1 MKDEADRDTMD
12 LWDDAFC
19 DTGALPVDQV
29 ELSEQY
35 EAGVQNAH
43 ARANSAHFAAVQA
56 DAQTYAS
63 QISRKVQQEG
73 FKPVALHGYTD
84 ADGQPIYFKLRLKH
98 PDTGQKWIRAISP
111 KPDGTGW
118 QSKEPDFKT
127 VYPSGNGKKPLY
139 RLHELVQE
147 NIGLPVYIF
156 EGEQKADLAARMGLL
171 ATTCGGSNSIATT
184 DLAPLAGRSVILWAD
199 HDEAGLKACDELV
212 CALQAIDCTV
222 AYIDLNP
229 LGLPNKGDIVDWVEL
244 RTQDGMDTI
253 AADIAALAIIS
264 ASAEPSVIDCRKT
277 LGNEVLSSSSDSR
290 KILEDDAGTSLS
302 HDMANNEADIITI
315 INELAQLPPLAY
327 EQCRQSQAKILG
339 MRAGAL
345 DRFVSA
351 ARKEQEAA
359 STTDSLFSEVIPY
372 PEPVDGAQLV
382 EQISAII
389 DRHIVCQPA
398 TTIATALWIMFT
410 WCIDA
415 AQIAPI
421 ACITAPEKRCG
432 KTQLLTLIGE
442 LVYQPMPV
450 SNITAAALFRSI
462 EKWQPTLLIDEA
474 DSFMKDNEDLRGIIN
489 AGHSRKNA
497 YVIRTT
503 GDNFEPTRFTVWG
516 AKAISGIGHLPE
528 TLKDRSIILELRRKQ
543 PHETR
548 QRLRHADPAEF
559 ELLRCKLCR
568 WAVDNVDAIKQAR
581 PELPDAL
588 NDRAQDNWEIL
599 LSIAD
604 LLGEDWSKKARHA
617 ALSISGI
624 EEQSPSVNEELL
636 GDIKAI
642 FARINQA
649 KVSSDD
655 LINHLSMDDEL
666 LWATWNR
673 GKPMTKK
680 QLAGRLSE
688 FGISPKQ
695 IWFNGANRRG
705 YELSDFN
712 DAFSRYLPNS
722 PILNARTLDA
732 RQANAFN
739 DISSAR
745 QTQHLADKNA
755 LNPLSGKSSNTLAD
769 SNHHTNITQQN
780 GTTITAAISQRVIL

>member
-1 MKDEADRDTMD
+1 MKDEADRNTMD
-12 LWDDAFC
+12 LWDGALC
-19 DTGALPVDQV
+19 GTGARPVDKS
-29 ELSEQY
+29 ELMEQY
-35 EAGVQNAH
+35 EAGQQNAH
-43 ARANSAHFAAVQA
+43 ARANNASCAAVQA

-63 QISRKVQQEG
+63 QISRKVQEEG

-84 ADGQPIYFKLRLKH
+84 ESGQPIYFKLRLKH
-98 PDTGQKWIRAISP
+98 PNTGQKWIRAISP
-111 KPDGTGW
+111 RPDGTGW

-127 VYPSGNGKKPLY
+127 VYPRGKGKKPLY
-139 RLHELVQE
+139 RLHELVQG
-147 NIGLPVYIF
+147 NIGQPVYIF

-171 ATTCGGSNSIATT
+171 TTTCGGSNSIATT
-184 DLAPLAGRSVILWAD
+184 DLAPLIGRTVIIWAD
-199 HDEAGLKACDELV
+199 HDDAGLKARNELIT
-212 CALQAIDCTV
+212 ALQAIDCTV

-229 LGLPNKGDIVDWVEL
+229 LGLPDKGDIVDWVEL
-244 RTQDGMDTI
+244 RAQDGMETT
-253 AADIAALAIIS
+253 AADIAALAIIG
-264 ASAEPSVIDCRKT
+264 ASVEPSVIDCRKT

-290 KILEDDAGTSLS
+290 KILEDDTGS
-302 HDMANNEADIITI
+302 NEADIITI
-315 INELAQLPPLAY
+315 INELAQLPLLAY

-339 MRAGAL
+339 IRAGTL

-351 ARKEQEAA
+351 ARKEQEATTA
-359 STTDSLFSEVIPY
+359 TDSLFSEVTPY

-398 TTIATALWIMFT
+398 TTTAAALWIMFT

-548 QRLRHADPAEF
+548 QRLRHANPAEF
-559 ELLRCKLCR
+559 ELLRCKLYR
-568 WAVDNVDAIKQAR
+568 WAADNMDVLKQAR

-617 ALSISGI
+617 ALSISGV

-642 FARINQA
+642 FSRINQV

-655 LINHLSMDDEL
+655 LIDHLCMDDEL

-705 YELSDFN
+705 YELSDFK
-712 DAFSRYLPNS
+712 DAFSRYLPSS
-722 PILNARTLDA
+722 PVLNARTLEG
-732 RQANAFN
+732 RQANDSN

-745 QTQHLADKNA
+745 QAQHLVDKNA
-755 LNPLSGKSSNTLAD
+755 LNPLSGKGSSTLAD
-769 SNHHTNITQQN
+769 SNHHAGITRQN
-780 GTTITAAISQRVIL
+780 GINTAATVNSQRVIL